1 MYLATHIYVGLFKVI
16 NVLLYTQKKKDV
28 GKDICYIKIS
38 IAGVYKCEWMTAIC
52 VSCTCLYVWHEQHN
66 NSSNNN
72 IKLLSTTSSL
82 SIYNNQ
88 TYIYTISDYMYLF
101 NRNFSSEKDWED
113 INWNF
118 FFIQIFSKMFIL

>member
-16 NVLLYTQKKKDV
+16 NVLLYTQKKDV

-88 TYIYTISDYMYLF
+88 TYIYTVSDYMYLF
-101 NRNFSSEKDWED
+101 NRNFSSEKGLRAFNLEFFK
-113 INWNF
+113 NLQNF
-118 FFIQIFSKMFIL
+118 TF